1 MNPKDSRNNNSK
13 RWGNKFI
20 DKRNWKSYN
29 EELVVRGEFL
39 LPIDMF
45 DNWYEE
51 LDKMNDGKKGRP
63 YEFPESFIKI
73 QAVWHQWVD
82 YRGLE
87 GIARSLEKLRLIPY
101 HDDYTTIWQRVHDM
115 RPEIKLPTYEVE
127 AGSDGTGFKSGNAGE
142 YRTFVYGNLRRK
154 YVKVIITADVRTKKL
169 IAVDAKISEVS
180 EPKVAAKHI
189 KLLKENGIKLKKF
202 YGDGA
207 YDTNEIF
214 NAIGDAESA
223 IKIRKNATTYRCR
236 GSRRRRQ
243 EVREY
248 MKLGYKKWAKKVK
261 YGLRWA
267 IEGIF
272 SSIKRKFGEDLRA
285 RSLIGLLAEA
295 MQKVWAYD
303 VMVSYAKNAML
314 MA

>member
-1 MNPKDSRNNNSK
+1 
-13 RWGNKFI
+13 
-20 DKRNWKSYN
+20 
-29 EELVVRGEFL
+29 L

-45 DNWYEE
+45 DSWYEE
-51 LDKMNDGKKGRP
+51 LDKMNEGKKGRP

-87 GIARSLEKLRLIPY
+87 GIARSLERLCLIPY
-101 HDDYTTIWQRVHDM
+101 HDDYTTIWHRVHDM

-127 AGSDGTGFKSGNAGE
+127 AGSDGTGFKSGNAWD
-142 YRTFVYGNLRRK
+142 RTYVYGNLRRK

-169 IAVDAKISEVS
+169 IAVDVKIGEVS

-189 KLLKENGIKLKKF
+189 EMLKENGIKLKKF

-207 YDTNEIF
+207 YDTEIF

-236 GSRRRRQ
+236 GRRRQ

-248 MKLGYKKWAKKVK
+248 MKLGYKTWAKK
-261 YGLRWA
+261 G
-267 IEGIF
+267 
-272 SSIKRKFGEDLRA
+272 
-285 RSLIGLLAEA
+285 
-295 MQKVWAYD
+295 
-303 VMVSYAKNAML
+303 
-314 MA
+314 

>member
-1 MNPKDSRNNNSK
+1 MCTKEKDSRNNNNK

-51 LDKMNDGKKGRP
+51 LDKMNEDKKGRP

-87 GIARSLEKLRLIPY
+87 GIARSLEKLCLIPY
-101 HDDYTTIWQRVHDM
+101 HDDYTTIWHRVHGM

-127 AGSDGTGFKSGNAGE
+127 AGSDETGFKTGNAGE
-142 YRTFVYGNLRRK
+142 YRTYVYGNLRRK
-154 YVKVIITADVRTKKL
+154 YVKVIITADIKSKKL
-169 IAVDAKISEVS
+169 IAVDAKIGEVS

-207 YDTNEIF
+207 YDTNKIF
-214 NAIGDAESA
+214 NSIGDAESA
-223 IKIRKNATTYRCR
+223 IKIRKNATTYRCK
-236 GSRRRRQ
+236 GRRRRQ
-243 EVREY
+243 EVR
-248 MKLGYKKWAKKVK
+248 
-261 YGLRWA
+261 
-267 IEGIF
+267 
-272 SSIKRKFGEDLRA
+272 
-285 RSLIGLLAEA
+285 
-295 MQKVWAYD
+295 
-303 VMVSYAKNAML
+303 
-314 MA
+314 

>member
-1 MNPKDSRNNNSK
+1 MCPKDSRNNNNK

-51 LDKMNDGKKGRP
+51 LDKMNEDKKGRP

-87 GIARSLEKLRLIPY
+87 GIARSLERLCLIPY
-101 HDDYTTIWQRVHDM
+101 HHDDYTTIWHRVHDM
-115 RPEIKLPTYEVE
+115 RPEIKPPTYDEVE

-142 YRTFVYGNLRRK
+142 YRTYVYGNLRRK

-169 IAVDAKISEVS
+169 IAVDVKIGEVS

-189 KLLKENGIKLKKF
+189 
-202 YGDGA
+202 
-207 YDTNEIF
+207 
-214 NAIGDAESA
+214 S
-223 IKIRKNATTYRCR
+223 
-236 GSRRRRQ
+236 
-243 EVREY
+243 
-248 MKLGYKKWAKKVK
+248 
-261 YGLRWA
+261 
-267 IEGIF
+267 
-272 SSIKRKFGEDLRA
+272 
-285 RSLIGLLAEA
+285 
-295 MQKVWAYD
+295 
-303 VMVSYAKNAML
+303 
-314 MA
+314 